1 MDIAIALLQHY
12 SFDLGGY
19 TIRDLIRTWEKFKP
33 EWVRQAVIESLFQ
46 GRYKAVSVNQIL
58 QLWERKGEP
67 NCRYNH
73 EFERL
78 VCGDVAVIYED
89 RIYYTPPRT
98 SHREMSVTE
107 ITPFTPPKAFNPPL
121 PFPHRPMLG
130 GTAKVAPS
138 RQVDE
143 PKQIAETPRQKY
155 PSRLTPM
162 GTTTSPNDYADRS
175 QVEYSETYRSAYEN
189 MTLLAEASI
198 FVDKLRSMCGD
209 RLVLPEPEIVSDQ
222 NKAEITIEN

>member
-19 TIRDLIRTWEKFKP
+19 TIKDLTRTWDHFKP

-58 QLWERKGEP
+58 HLWERKGEP
-67 NCRYNH
+67 NCRYNR

-98 SHREMSVTE
+98 STREASITE
-107 ITPFTPPKAFNPPL
+107 IAPFAPEKNSTSPL
-121 PFPHRPMLG
+121 PFPRRSTIAGVKIAPEP
-130 GTAKVAPS
+130 AKP
-138 RQVDE
+138 
-143 PKQIAETPRQKY
+143 QKY
-155 PSRLTPM
+155 PSLVANPS
-162 GTTTSPNDYADRS
+162 GTTTPTQSYPTNLKADLKT
-175 QVEYSETYRSAYEN
+175 EYSEAYRSAYEN
-189 MTLLAEASI
+189 MTLLAETSI
-198 FVDKLRSMCGD
+198 FVDKLRSMCSD
-209 RLVLPEPEIVSDQ
+209 RLVLPAPEVSSESDIAIA
-222 NKAEITIEN
+222 K

>member
-19 TIRDLIRTWEKFKP
+19 TIRDLIRAWENVKP

-67 NCRYNH
+67 NCRYNR

-98 SHREMSVTE
+98 SNRAAPVTE
-107 ITPFTPPKAFNPPL
+107 ISPFATTEESTSTL
-121 PFPHRPMLG
+121 PFPRRSMLG
-130 GTAKVAPS
+130 SEKIS
-138 RQVDE
+138 QVNQASLTYE
-143 PKQIAETPRQKY
+143 PKPQRY
-155 PSRLTPM
+155 PSHLNILS
-162 GTTTSPNDYADRS
+162 GTTVSTKVYPTNAKA
-175 QVEYSETYRSAYEN
+175 EYSEAYLSAYDN
-189 MTLLAEASI
+189 MTLLAESSM
-198 FVDKLRSMCGD
+198 FVDKLRLMCDDG
-209 RLVLPEPEIVSDQ
+209 VVSPSSAITSNV
-222 NKAEITIEN
+222 NKVEVMIED

>member
-19 TIRDLIRTWEKFKP
+19 TIRDLTRAWENFKP

-67 NCRYNH
+67 NCRYNR

-98 SHREMSVTE
+98 SNRAAPVTE
-107 ITPFTPPKAFNPPL
+107 IPPFATTEESTSTL
-121 PFPHRPMLG
+121 PFPRRSMLG
-130 GTAKVAPS
+130 SEKISQVHQVPS
-138 RQVDE
+138 KSE
-143 PKQIAETPRQKY
+143 PKSQRY
-155 PSRLTPM
+155 PSSLNILS
-162 GTTTSPNDYADRS
+162 GTTAPTKVYPTNAKA
-175 QVEYSETYRSAYEN
+175 EYSEAYLSAYAN
-189 MTLLAEASI
+189 MTLLAESSM

-209 RLVLPEPEIVSDQ
+209 RVVPRSSAIASDID
-222 NKAEITIEN
+222 KVEVMITN

>member
-1 MDIAIALLQHY
+1 MEIAIALLQHY

-19 TIRDLIRTWEKFKP
+19 TINDLTRTWGGFKP

-58 QLWERKGEP
+58 QLWERRGEP

-89 RIYYTPPRT
+89 RIFYTPPRT
-98 SHREMSVTE
+98 SNREAAIAEVAPFSMTE
-107 ITPFTPPKAFNPPL
+107 AQAAAS
-121 PFPHRPMLG
+121 PFPRRANLG
-130 GTAKVAPS
+130 ELKIS
-138 RQVDE
+138 QDS
-143 PKQIAETPRQKY
+143 PKYQTLSQKY
-155 PSRLTPM
+155 SNQVITTS
-162 GTTTSPNDYADRS
+162 GTTKPSGVYRTPQKNTYS
-175 QVEYSETYRSAYEN
+175 QAYLSAYEN
-189 MTLLAEASI
+189 MALLAESSM

-209 RLVLPEPEIVSDQ
+209 RLVLPVPEINSNLD
-222 NKAEITIEN
+222 KAIV